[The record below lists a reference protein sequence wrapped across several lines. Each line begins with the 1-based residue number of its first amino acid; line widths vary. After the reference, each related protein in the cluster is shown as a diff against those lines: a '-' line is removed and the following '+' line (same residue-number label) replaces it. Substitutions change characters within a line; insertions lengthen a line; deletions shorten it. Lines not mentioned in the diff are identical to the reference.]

1 MKLVKFVFM
10 IGLILRNSIELT
22 TVLPNTGV
30 IRQALKNYKDDLLS
44 FEAVFAYHHFV
55 DPLSVCTE
63 VLGKFGTDCRFV
75 HEINFLA
82 DLPKNAFKSYDTIAY
97 RSFSK
102 IPLSKKATSLG
113 SSNLNNLMS
122 FCFPSMSQDMTKSS
136 RCWTTAADP
145 WYV

>member
-1 MKLVKFVFM
+1 MFSSNLLRFSAASGDSSCNPLLIVKKLSGELFCVILLASSRRMKLVKSVLM

-75 HEINFLA
+75 HEI
-82 DLPKNAFKSYDTIAY
+82 K
-97 RSFSK
+97 FS
-102 IPLSKKATSLG
+102 
-113 SSNLNNLMS
+113 
-122 FCFPSMSQDMTKSS
+122 C
-136 RCWTTAADP
+136 
-145 WYV
+145 